1 MLEAVWITAV
11 CAPSFSASTRQRA
24 SRSPRA
30 RLRKSGFKGLI
41 VSHSMHEDEARQI
54 MEAGAD
60 QTYLTMSEA
69 GFGLAE
75 HVRQNIMPNPSVAP

>member
-1 MLEAVWITAV
+1 VRAVILSLNEAEGKQIA
-11 CAPSFSASTRQRA
+11 TRT
-24 SRSPRA
+24 
-30 RLRKSGFKGLI
+30 LRKSGFKGLI